1 MHASCQ
7 TCPAPPARLGAGRV
21 GGWGTLDQAPGG
33 EQREEHRQADH
44 HQRPAPTKCPTS
56 WGCTSTMTALPR
68 LRNRSRQVLPP
79 GAEMTCPRWPGRSD
93 AGGPAGREPAAP
105 PPDGDRWGR
114 CARGYRLRPPGAGPR
129 AAFASVVA
137 SPLEMST
144 IAAGA
149 LGGGAFPGDCGLG
162 APVPAPPPAGLAC
175 SCSWGTVATATARAS
190 PGAASA
196 AVRRRPRAGPT
207 APWSRVGG
215 SRRYAVWE

>member
-44 HQRPAPTKCPTS
+44 HQRPGPHEVPHLLGLYFHDDGAAQVAEQITPGIAPR
-56 WGCTSTMTALPR
+56 GGED
-68 LRNRSRQVLPP
+68 LPP
-79 GAEMTCPRWPGRSD
+79 GGLGDLTQEVRLEGSPLLRPRTG
-93 AGGPAGREPAAP
+93 A
-105 PPDGDRWGR
+105 DGDGVHGDTGFGR
-114 CARGYRLRPPGAGPR
+114 RRRPSGSVRP
-129 AAFASVVA
+129 VVA

-175 SCSWGTVATATARAS
+175 SCNWGTVATATARAS